1 MTRMTGLRIANCSGF
16 WGDRRAAAAEV
27 VRGGPIDVLTG
38 DYLAELSLA
47 LLQRQRARGGPG
59 FVGTFVEQMEEV
71 LAECVRR
78 GIKIVSNAGG
88 LDPHGMA
95 AALEELAARAGVRP
109 RIAVVEGDDLLPRL
123 AELRAAGERFVHLD
137 RGVPLDGLEPLT
149 ANAYLGGWGIAEAL
163 GRGADLVITGRVTDA
178 ALVVGPAAW
187 RFGWRRDDWDRL
199 AGAVAA
205 GHILECGTQATGGNY
220 SFFEEVDW
228 SRPLGFP
235 IAEVYD
241 DGSFVITKH
250 PGTGGR
256 VDVGT
261 VTAQLLYEIDGPRY
275 ANPDVVARFDT
286 VRLVDEGGDRVRGS
300 GTRGEPP
307 PPTLKV
313 ALHHAGGFRNAMTV
327 LVAGLDLDEKIARVE
342 ALVAEASG
350 GREQFAEWHAAVRR
364 PPRGDDGPSDNEHAI
379 AYVTIT
385 VKSGDRARVGKAWAS
400 RVVALSLASVPGH
413 AITRPPEDATPYL
426 VFWPALVDAARV
438 TAAVVMGGERTPV
451 APPPRTAM
459 IEPVGDREVDLAE
472 AAALVGVEVGRLGGP
487 TVRAPLGR
495 LLGARSGDKG
505 GNASLGLWAR
515 GDAAFAWAAATLT
528 VERMRALFVDLAPFP
543 IERTLLPNL
552 RAVQFVIRG
561 LLGEGVAGST
571 RGDPQAKTLGEYVR
585 ARVVEV
591 PRGLLAE

>member
-1 MTRMTGLRIANCSGF
+1 MTALRIANCSGF
-16 WGDRRAAAAEV
+16 WGDRATAAAEM

-47 LLQRQRARGGPG
+47 ILQRQRARGGPG
-59 FVGTFVEQMEEV
+59 FVGTFVQQMEEV
-71 LAECVRR
+71 LAECVRG

-88 LDPHGMA
+88 LDPHGLA
-95 AALEELAARAGVRP
+95 AALAALAAGQGVHP

-137 RGVPLDGLEPLT
+137 KQVPLDGIEPLT
-149 ANAYLGGWGIAEAL
+149 VNAYLGGWGIADAL
-163 GRGADLVITGRVTDA
+163 GRGADIVITGRVTDA

-205 GHILECGTQATGGNY
+205 GHIIECSAQATGGNY
-220 SFFEEVDW
+220 SFFEDVDW

-235 IAEVYD
+235 IAELFE

-261 VTAQLLYEIDGPRY
+261 VTAQLLYEIEGPRY

-307 PPTLKV
+307 PPALKV
-313 ALHHAGGFRNAMTV
+313 AINHAGGFRNAMTV
-327 LVAGLDLDEKIARVE
+327 RVAGLDIDRKLALVE

-350 GREQFAEWHAAVRR
+350 GREPYAEWHATVRR
-364 PPRGDDGPSDNEHAI
+364 PPPPGPDGPGDNEGAI
-379 AYVTIT
+379 ADLTIT
-385 VKSGDRARVGKAWAS
+385 VKSPDRARVGKAWAS
-400 RVVALSLASVPGH
+400 RVVGLSLSSVPGH
-413 AITRPPEDATPYL
+413 TITRPPEDATPYL
-426 VFWPALVDAARV
+426 VFWPALVDAAHV
-438 TAAVVMGGERTPV
+438 SAAVVIDGERTPV
-451 APPPRTAM
+451 APPPRTAPL
-459 IEPVGDREVDLAE
+459 EPVGDRALDLAA
-472 AAALVGVEVGRLGGP
+472 AAALVGVDAGLLGGP

-528 VERMRALFVDLAPFP
+528 ADRMRALFPDLAPFP

-552 RAVQFVIRG
+552 RAVCFTVRG
-561 LLGEGVAGST
+561 LLGDGVAAST
-571 RGDPQAKTLGEYVR
+571 RSDPQAKTLGEYVR
-585 ARVVEV
+585 ARVVDV
-591 PRGLLAE
+591 PAALLR

>member
-1 MTRMTGLRIANCSGF
+1 MAGLRIANCSGF
-16 WGDRRAAAAEV
+16 WGDRQSAAAEM

-47 LLQRQRARGGPG
+47 ILQRQRARGGPG
-59 FVGTFVEQMEEV
+59 YVGTFVRQMEEV
-71 LAECVRR
+71 LAECVRG
-78 GIKIVSNAGG
+78 GIKIVANAGG
-88 LDPHGMA
+88 LDPHGLA
-95 AALEELAARAGVRP
+95 AALGKIAAEAGVTP

-123 AELRAAGERFVHLD
+123 GELRAAGERFLHLD
-137 RGVPLDGLEPLT
+137 RGVPLEGIEPLT

-163 GRGADLVITGRVTDA
+163 GRGADIVITGRVTDA

-205 GHILECGTQATGGNY
+205 GHVIECSAQATGGNY
-220 SFFEEVDW
+220 AFFQDVDW

-235 IAEVYD
+235 IAELFE

-275 ANPDVVARFDT
+275 ASPDVVARFDT
-286 VRLVDEGGDRVRGS
+286 IRLVNEGGDRVRGS
-300 GTRGEPP
+300 GARGEPP
-307 PPTLKV
+307 PPALKV
-313 ALHHAGGFRNAMTV
+313 AINHAGGFRNAMTV
-327 LVAGLDLDEKIARVE
+327 RVAGLDLDEKL
-342 ALVAEASG
+342 ALVERLAREASG
-350 GREQFAEWHAAVRR
+350 GSARFTEWSARVRR
-364 PPRGDDGPSDNEHAI
+364 PPGGPDGPRDNEDAI
-379 AYVTIT
+379 ADLTIT
-385 VKSGDRARVGKAWAS
+385 VKSPDRERVGKAWAS
-400 RVVALSLASVPGH
+400 RIVGLSLASVPGH
-413 AITRPPEDATPYL
+413 TLTHPPEDATPYL
-426 VFWPALVDAARV
+426 VFWPALVGAAHV
-438 TAAVVMGGERTPV
+438 TATVVIDGERTTV
-451 APPPRTAM
+451 APPPATAPF
-459 IEPVGDREVDLAE
+459 EQLGDQRLDLDG
-472 AAALVGVEVGRLGGP
+472 AAALAGVDAGALGGP
-487 TVRAPLGR
+487 MTRAPLGR

-515 GDAAFAWAAATLT
+515 TDAAFAWAAATLT
-528 VERMRALFVDLAPFP
+528 SERMGALFPDLAPFP

-552 RAVQFVIRG
+552 RAVHFVIRG
-561 LLGEGVAGST
+561 LLGDGVAAST

-591 PRGLLAE
+591 PAALLR

>member
-1 MTRMTGLRIANCSGF
+1 LPGLRIANCSGF
-16 WGDRRAAAAEV
+16 WGDRPTGAAEM

-47 LLQRQRARGGPG
+47 ILQRQRARGGPG
-59 FVGTFVEQMEEV
+59 YVGTFVAQMEEV
-71 LAECVRR
+71 LGECVRR

-88 LDPHGMA
+88 LDPHGLA
-95 AALEELAARAGVRP
+95 AALAEIAARRGVRA

-123 AELRAAGERFVHLD
+123 GELRAAGERFVHLD
-137 RGVPLDGLEPLT
+137 KRVPLDGIEPLT

-163 GRGADLVITGRVTDA
+163 GRGADIVVTGRVTDA

-205 GHILECGTQATGGNY
+205 GHIIECSAQATGGNY
-220 SFFEEVDW
+220 SFFDEVDW

-235 IAEVYD
+235 IAELEE

-261 VTAQLLYEIDGPRY
+261 VTAQLLYEIDGARY
-275 ANPDVVARFDT
+275 LSPDVVARFDT
-286 VRLVDEGGDRVRGS
+286 VRLADEGGDRVRGS

-313 ALHHAGGFRNAMTV
+313 AINHAGGFKNAMTV
-327 LVAGLDLDEKIARVE
+327 RIAGLAVDAKAARVE

-350 GREQFAEWHAAVRR
+350 GREQFAEWHAALRR
-364 PPRGDDGPSDNEHAI
+364 PAAGGPDGPSDNEGAI
-379 AYVTIT
+379 ADLTIT
-385 VKSGDRARVGKAWAS
+385 VKSPDRARVGKAWAS
-400 RVVALSLASVPGH
+400 KVVAVSLASVPGH
-413 AITRPPEDATPYL
+413 SLTHPPEDATPYL

-438 TAAVVMGGERTPV
+438 QAAVVIDGERTPV
-451 APPPRTAM
+451 ASSLSAAATAEAEM
-459 IEPVGDREVDLAE
+459 APLTQLGDRALDFDLD
-472 AAALVGVEVGRLGGP
+472 LTGP

-515 GDAAFAWAAATLT
+515 TDDAFAWAAATLT
-528 VERMRALFVDLAPFP
+528 IDRMRALFPDLAPFP
-543 IERTLLPNL
+543 IDRALLPNL
-552 RAVQFVIRG
+552 RALLFTIRG
-561 LLGEGVAGST
+561 LLGDGVAAST
-571 RGDPQAKTLGEYVR
+571 RTDPQAKTLGEYVR
-585 ARVVEV
+585 ARVVEL
-591 PRGLLAE
+591 PEALLR